1 MGIFNFL
8 KPKKRGLSGLT
19 NDPTFKK
26 GMSVTQLEYVK
37 KEVENLRA
45 VGRSKEAGMRIS
57 NYLKECLQEW
67 KKEPQNPVYLTL
79 IANASISLGE
89 LDAGEKTLN
98 VVIQSNEPK
107 TFMDLTTVYMDLGR
121 IHHQQRNDPEKEYWA
136 YNMATLCMA
145 PAKCKFSA
153 NSSDKAKAHYFAQ
166 MCASRIG
173 KEKEAKYHDK
183 MMRNLVPNLNW
194 DDGMTVIR
202 WIQTN

>member
-1 MGIFNFL
+1 MGLFNLF
-8 KPKKRGLSGLT
+8 KPKKGGLSGLA

-26 GMSVTQLEYVK
+26 GMLVTQLEYVK

-45 VGRSKEAGMRIS
+45 VGRSKEARMRIS

-89 LDAGEKTLN
+89 LDAGVETLN
-98 VVIQSNEPK
+98 IVIQSNEPK

-121 IHHQQRNDPEKEYWA
+121 IHHQQRNNPEKEYWA
-136 YNMATLCMA
+136 YNMATLCKA
-145 PAKCKFSA
+145 PAKCKFCA
-153 NSSDKAKAHYFAQ
+153 NSSDKAKAHYFAHL
-166 MCASRIG
+166 CASRIN
-173 KEKEAKYHDK
+173 KNKEADFHDK
-183 MMRNLVPNLNW
+183 MMRKLVPHLNW
-194 DDGMTVIR
+194 DDGIEVIR